1 MTMRKLL
8 PVLVLLTACGGG
20 TPAADTT
27 AVGVDSRTVFTE
39 PSAAIDPA
47 WGRILGV
54 GAGMPRDSLV
64 AVFGPPLRER
74 ADPTDSTG
82 ALFLEFP
89 AGTVRLRP
97 SAGVVGFLC
106 GGDDCRTAENVGI
119 GDSTDVL
126 LSTYGPTPPRGPVE
140 SPEAFD
146 YRIGDG
152 GCNLTF
158 TLASGR
164 VTSVELACVGR

>member
-1 MTMRKLL
+1 MTRRKLL
-8 PVLVLLTACGGG
+8 PFLALLAACGGG

-27 AVGVDSRTVFTE
+27 AVGVDARTVFTE

-54 GAGMPRDSLV
+54 GAGMPRESLV

-74 ADPTDSTG
+74 VDPSDSTG
-82 ALFLEFP
+82 AVLLEFP
-89 AGTVRLRP
+89 NGTVRLSPR
-97 SAGVVGFLC
+97 AGVVGFLC
-106 GGDDCRTAENVGI
+106 GGDECRTAENVGI

-140 SPEAFD
+140 SPEALD
-146 YRIGDG
+146 YRIGAG
-152 GCNLTF
+152 ECNLTF
-158 TLASGR
+158 TLSSGR
-164 VTSVELACVGR
+164 VTSLELACVGR

>member
-8 PVLVLLTACGGG
+8 PTLVAVAACGGAP
-20 TPAADTT
+20 PAPDST

-54 GAGMPRDSLV
+54 GAGMPRESLV
-64 AVFGPPLRER
+64 ALLGTPLRER
-74 ADPTDSTG
+74 VDPTDSTG
-82 ALFLEFP
+82 SLFLEFP
-89 AGTVRLRP
+89 PGTIRWSP
-97 SAGVVGFLC
+97 STGVSGFLC
-106 GGDDCRTAENVGI
+106 GGDECRTAEGVGI

-126 LSTYGPTPPRGPVE
+126 LAAYGPTPPRGAPDA
-140 SPEAFD
+140 PDAFD
-146 YRIGDG
+146 YRIGVG

-164 VTSVELACVGR
+164 VTSIGLACVDQ

>member
-1 MTMRKLL
+1 MRKLL
-8 PVLVLLTACGGG
+8 PTLVLIAACGGG
-20 TPAADTT
+20 TPAADST
-27 AVGVDSRTVFTE
+27 AVGVDARTVFTE

-54 GAGMPRDSLV
+54 GAGMLRDSLV
-64 AVFGPPLRER
+64 AALGPPLRER
-74 ADPTDSTG
+74 VDPDDSTG
-82 ALFLEFP
+82 VLFLEFP
-89 AGTVRLRP
+89 PGTIRVSS

-106 GGDDCRTAENVGI
+106 GGDECRTAEDVGI

-140 SPEAFD
+140 SPEALD
-146 YRIGDG
+146 YRIGDS

-158 TLASGR
+158 TIASGR
-164 VTSVELACVGR
+164 VTSMELACADR

>member
-1 MTMRKLL
+1 MTIRKLL
-8 PVLVLLTACGGG
+8 PALSVLAACGGG

-27 AVGVDSRTVFTE
+27 AAGVDARTVFTE
-39 PSAAIDPA
+39 PSAAIDPS

-54 GAGMPRDSLV
+54 GAGMPRESLV
-64 AVFGPPLRER
+64 AVLGPPLRER
-74 ADPTDSTG
+74 VDPTDSTG

-89 AGTVRLRP
+89 PGTVRFSA

-106 GGDDCRTAENVGI
+106 GGDECRTAEDVGI
-119 GDSTDVL
+119 GDSIDVL
-126 LSTYGPTPPRGPVE
+126 LSTYGPTPPRGAVE
-140 SPEAFD
+140 APEALD
-146 YRIGDG
+146 YRIGAG

-164 VTSVELACVGR
+164 VTSIGLACVDQ